1 MTTAKSETGAPQ
13 RAWVVKATVTYPYH
27 PLELCIELAKAVRE
41 IGNGRTEVTKSQL
54 AHRLGV
60 SEQSSDFAAKVASGK
75 TYGLIDGRITLQ
87 LTEVARQYFF
97 PTEEGDH
104 IKKRCL
110 FKFFASPGLFK
121 ELIDLYDGSKPP
133 SVQIISNLVGE
144 KYGIPESWKGRIASY
159 FLKSATYIGAMQ
171 PDGFL
176 RFKAQLD
183 GLVADSSDDPLPK
196 DPSDMVGDSSS
207 NSGKVTASFEKERKP
222 QQGVIVW
229 TYPCGDKMLRIETPE
244 NMTKEIWEKLN
255 KYIQVLQP

>member
-1 MTTAKSETGAPQ
+1 MTTAKSEVGAPQ
-13 RAWVVKATVTYPYH
+13 EKRAWVAKATVTYPYH

-41 IGNGRTEVTKSQL
+41 IGNGRAEVTKSQL

-60 SEQSSDFAAKVASGK
+60 SEQSSDFAAKVASTK

-87 LTEVARQYFF
+87 LTDVARQYFF

-104 IKKRCL
+104 VRKRCL
-110 FKFFASPGLFK
+110 FKFFSFPGLFT
-121 ELIDLYDGSKPP
+121 ELIDLYDGSRLPA
-133 SVQIISNLVGE
+133 VQIISNLIGE

-159 FLKSATYIGAMQ
+159 FLKSSTFIGAMQ

-183 GLVADSSDDPLPK
+183 GLGIDASDDHQIKGQSESAGAGGL
-196 DPSDMVGDSSS
+196 
-207 NSGKVTASFEKERKP
+207 GKGTGNPEKERKP
-222 QQGVIVW
+222 PEGVIVW